1 MIGTIQVITYFALLE
16 YLRMPS
22 ANTKTV
28 FPPFSSADLCAAKS
42 VPAAYPLITVIFS
55 FVSCREQSAAIPI
68 PFADAFLEPQKPTA
82 IPLEQVDIA

>member
-1 MIGTIQVITYFALLE
+1 
-16 YLRMPS
+16 MPS

-82 IPLEQVDIA
+82 ILLSKSILPETNSMEGHLSCNIFFRY